1 MYFVIFK
8 KNNEFILF
16 SNQVFG
22 SEEDALHFAKRSF
35 KRKDVWEVV
44 PYNSE
49 NYDKYWNTNY

>member
-16 SNQVFG
+16 SNRVFG
-22 SEEDALHFAKRSF
+22 NEEDALHFAKRSF

-44 PYNSE
+44 PYNTE
-49 NYDKYWNTNY
+49 NYNKYWYK